1 MARTSAADY
10 LIAGTSEEVVGSYAG
25 LAERAETARF
35 GLLER
40 EYVVIDTETTGLK
53 PEEDELIE
61 IAAAI
66 MEGPEIIDTFQT
78 FVDPGVPISDF
89 ITELTSITDADV
101 EGAPSPDE
109 AVAMLQDF
117 VGDRILIAHNARF
130 DRAFVAK
137 HASPGSVLPQ
147 PSRWIDSL
155 ALSRIAMPR
164 LISHDQPT
172 MCDAFGIERG
182 GHRAI
187 GDVMALCKLW
197 RIMLVALSD
206 MPHEM
211 LAFIGQIAP
220 AADWPLRNVICTIAA
235 DGLGKR
241 FSMQAMR
248 DRQISDDAV
257 SSGHLD
263 DPGSEFPNPVEVS
276 EQEIREAFSE
286 DGIVGSMYDRFEDRP
301 EQVEYALEVA
311 EAFQTSTHRAIEAGT
326 GVGKS
331 ISYLLPAAMFAMRND
346 VRVGIATKTNT
357 LLDQLM
363 FRELP
368 LLQKAMLEKTG
379 ETFSFIALKGY
390 DHYPCLRKVMRFAR
404 EADEETALYD
414 IEVLAMVITSV
425 SQSTWGD
432 LDALSVS
439 LSHHARANI
448 VCSSEECLHARC
460 SYFPKRCLLH
470 GARRRADD
478 SQIVVTNHALLFRDA
493 ASSMPIIPPIR
504 YWVVDEA
511 HGAEEEARDQLS
523 HEIDSQ
529 EMSAFLGKLGGANGP
544 IVSMQQEAV
553 RLDGGGPIVG
563 MAQAALNELG
573 PLADMADSLFMSVKG
588 LGPTRGKSQYPT
600 SEVWIDSELRG
611 GEAWKRVLEMG
622 EPMLK
627 QLDSLIRSCQRLASM
642 SEEFEELSE
651 GASEL
656 SSAVNKLSGYLE
668 GISLILDGSDGD
680 YYYYAKVRH
689 DRGKR
694 GEVLCASLVEV
705 GSELAERFYPEE
717 NSVVFTSATLAV
729 GDSFEHFAHGV
740 GLDRLEGQMWAGRK
754 LDPPD
759 EFYANMRTLVVNG
772 LPDPRTDGYLD
783 ELSRFLLDVHLA
795 LGGGVLTL
803 FTNRREMQQVYEQI
817 SPAIKQAGGELLC
830 QSGGK
835 SKRVLKDDFIRKENS
850 SLFATR
856 SFWEGFDA
864 PGRALKCVV
873 LPRLP
878 FSRPDDPL
886 YKERSTRTKDAWK
899 SYVLPQ
905 AIIDTKQ
912 AAGRLIRSKSDSG
925 FLILCDNR
933 LNTMW
938 YGKLFLK
945 SLPQP
950 TLEKVDAADVK
961 GILERSE
968 L

>member
-1 MARTSAADY
+1 MSKTSPADY
-10 LIAGTSEEVVGSYAG
+10 LIAGTSQEVVDSYAG

-35 GLLER
+35 GLLEQ

-53 PEEDELIE
+53 PEDDELIE

-66 MEGPEIIDTFQT
+66 MDGPEVIDTFQT
-78 FVDPGVPISDF
+78 FVDPGRPISEF
-89 ITELTSITDADV
+89 ITDLTSISDGDV
-101 EGAPSPDE
+101 AGAPSPEE

-117 VGDRILIAHNARF
+117 VGNRTLIAHNARF

-137 HASPGSVLPQ
+137 YAGKGSVLSDPG
-147 PSRWIDSL
+147 RWIDSL

-164 LISHDQPT
+164 LVSHDQPT

-187 GDVMALCKLW
+187 GDVLALCRLW

-206 MPHEM
+206 MPHDM
-211 LAFIGQIAP
+211 LGFIGQIAP
-220 AADWPLRNVICTIAA
+220 AAEWPLRDVICTIAA
-235 DGLGKR
+235 DGMDRR
-241 FSMQAMR
+241 FSMYAMR
-248 DRQISDDAV
+248 DRQIADDAA
-257 SSGHLD
+257 
-263 DPGSEFPNPVEVS
+263 GSEHMIDPNSDFFDMKEIT
-276 EQEIREAFSE
+276 EDEIREAFSE
-286 DGIVGSMYDRFEDRP
+286 DGIVGSMYENFEDRP
-301 EQVEYALEVA
+301 EQVEYALNVA
-311 EAFQTSTHRAIEAGT
+311 EAFQTSTHRVIEAGT

-331 ISYLLPAAMFAMRND
+331 VSYLLPSAMFSMRNN

-357 LLDQLM
+357 LLDQLV
-363 FRELP
+363 FHELP
-368 LLQKAMLEKTG
+368 LLQRAMLEKTG
-379 ETFSFIALKGY
+379 RTFSFIALKGY

-404 EADEETALYD
+404 EADESTALYD
-414 IEVLAMVITSV
+414 IEVLAMVITAI

-439 LSHHARANI
+439 LSHYARANI
-448 VCSSEECLHARC
+448 VCSPDECMHGKC
-460 SYFPKRCLLH
+460 PFYPKRCLLH
-470 GARRRADD
+470 GARRRAND

-493 ASSMPIIPPIR
+493 ASSSPIIPSIR

-511 HGAEEEARDQLS
+511 HSAEEEARDQLS
-523 HEIDSQ
+523 YEVDSQ
-529 EMSAFLGKLGGANGP
+529 EVSAFLSKLGSASGP
-544 IVSMQQEAV
+544 IASMQKDAV
-553 RLDGGGPIVG
+553 KLDGGSTVIGL
-563 MAQAALNELG
+563 ASAALNQVE
-573 PLADMADSLFMSVKG
+573 PLVGMVDSFFSSVKG
-588 LGPTRGKSQYPT
+588 LGSLVKKSSYAT
-600 SEVWIDSELRG
+600 SDIWINAERRES
-611 GEAWKRVLEMG
+611 EAWQKVLDMG
-622 EPMLK
+622 EPMLQ
-627 QLDSLIRSCQRLASM
+627 QLDSFVRSCQHLLSM

-651 GASEL
+651 QGTEL
-656 SSAVNKLSGYLE
+656 SSAINRLSGYLE
-668 GISLILDGSDGD
+668 GISLILDGSDDD

-689 DRGKR
+689 DKSRK

-705 GSELAERFYPEE
+705 GGELADRFFSEE

-729 GDSFEHFAHGV
+729 GDSFDYFAHRI
-740 GLDRLEGQMWAGRK
+740 GLDRLEDQMWEGRK

-772 LPDPRTDGYLD
+772 LPDPRANDYVD
-783 ELSRFLLDVHLA
+783 ELSTFLLDVHLA

-803 FTNRREMQQVYEQI
+803 FTNRREMQRVYEQI

-835 SKRVLKDDFIRKENS
+835 SKRALKDDFIRKENS

-873 LPRLP
+873 LPKLP

-886 YKERSTRTKDAWK
+886 YQERSARTNDAWK
-899 SYVLPQ
+899 AYVLPQ

-950 TLEKVDAADVK
+950 TIEKVDAADVK